1 MGKRLS
7 LGEFVALIAL
17 LFALIA
23 MATDAMLPALG
34 LIAADYDLPDANQAQ
49 LVITVFILGTGLG
62 QLVAGPLSDAF
73 GRKTILGGGILLF
86 FCASIF
92 PLVTGSFTA
101 LLAARFVQGL
111 GISAPRSVGVAMVRD
126 IYKGRQ
132 MARVMSLA
140 MMIFVVAPAL
150 APIIGQSIMLQFN
163 WRMIFVFVM
172 AVSLTCFFWLILR
185 QEETHPVANRR
196 PFRAAI
202 LWNGFGEVLTNKR
215 VMISMLA
222 VSMVY
227 ATLFSYLSMAQQNFS
242 IWLDAEAKFPIYFA
256 IISLFGA
263 VSNAVNAR
271 YVERVGMWLIST
283 IALFA
288 NFILALGFGFA
299 IWLNILPEQWLLTS
313 FIIWSGCFFFFNVM
327 CFGNLNALA
336 MEPVGHIA
344 GLAASIVGATSTTI
358 CVIIA
363 IPIGM
368 MFNGT
373 GLPLIFSTAIL
384 CAVALVINS
393 LNPRNVD

>member
-92 PLVTGSFTA
+92 PLVTDSFTT

-215 VMISMLA
+215 MMISMLA
-222 VSMVY
+222 V
-227 ATLFSYLSMAQQNFS
+227 
-242 IWLDAEAKFPIYFA
+242 
-256 IISLFGA
+256 
-263 VSNAVNAR
+263 
-271 YVERVGMWLIST
+271 
-283 IALFA
+283 
-288 NFILALGFGFA
+288 
-299 IWLNILPEQWLLTS
+299 
-313 FIIWSGCFFFFNVM
+313 
-327 CFGNLNALA
+327 
-336 MEPVGHIA
+336 
-344 GLAASIVGATSTTI
+344 
-358 CVIIA
+358 
-363 IPIGM
+363 
-368 MFNGT
+368 
-373 GLPLIFSTAIL
+373 
-384 CAVALVINS
+384 
-393 LNPRNVD
+393 